1 MLLCHS
7 ILFMSDRWTISITYQ
22 LKYGGSRGTSNQW
35 RCGFWIACEY
45 FRGQGNASRK
55 GRRVVT
61 DGWRFLSFYCL
72 YRKTGCAMHMQLY
85 IVHLISTF
93 GSDGSCQ
100 IGQTQSNL
108 HLKIEEKKPE
118 NMIKIDEMS
127 ILIISIYRMLHN
139 LHHAPDNLSF
149 ARLVMHN
156 PASKGSKCDS
166 PFNAKLPSPKHV
178 WSGSCQLRNSEE
190 YLNTILH
197 VWRILRSED
206 VEYEIRDKYD
216 LIQDRCNW
224 QRQESKMRSGW

>member
-1 MLLCHS
+1 MRILNSMWVLSRTRKCISKGEACCYGRLTVPFLLLLVPEDRMRYAYATIHS
-7 ILFMSDRWTISITYQ
+7 ASYLNFRIWWILSNKSDAVESASQ
-22 LKYGGSRGTSNQW
+22 DSR
-35 RCGFWIACEY
+35 
-45 FRGQGNASRK
+45 
-55 GRRVVT
+55 
-61 DGWRFLSFYCL
+61 
-72 YRKTGCAMHMQLY
+72 
-85 IVHLISTF
+85 
-93 GSDGSCQ
+93 
-100 IGQTQSNL
+100 
-108 HLKIEEKKPE
+108 EETRE
-118 NMIKIDEMS
+118 HDQIDEMS
-127 ILIISIYRMLHN
+127 ISIISIYRMLHN

-178 WSGSCQLRNSEE
+178 WSGSCQLRNREE